1 VKTRRG
7 LPFTKMQGVGNDM
20 ILVDA
25 RADPGIDRPGL
36 AQAMCDRHRG
46 IGADGLLVIE
56 RSARCDA
63 AMRMYNPD
71 GTPDF
76 CGNGLRCVARFVA
89 ERTAPGMQEGER
101 RLRIATIAGERE
113 AIVRSDAR
121 TGCRITVDMGSP
133 RYRPEEIPMR
143 ASGDRFWEQ
152 PLRVGGR
159 TLTVTAL
166 STGSTHTVVFVN
178 ELPDDPLFFRVSP
191 LVENHPRFPERTS
204 VMWARVESRNRLEL
218 RIWERGAGETL
229 GCGTGACAA
238 AVAAR
243 NAGLTDEEVTVASKG
258 GELRIRWS
266 EGQDIRMTGP
276 AEVVFEGEY
285 WL

>member
-1 VKTRRG
+1 
-7 LPFTKMQGVGNDM
+7 
-20 ILVDA
+20 
-25 RADPGIDRPGL
+25 
-36 AQAMCDRHRG
+36 
-46 IGADGLLVIE
+46 
-56 RSARCDA
+56 
-63 AMRMYNPD
+63 
-71 GTPDF
+71 
-76 CGNGLRCVARFVA
+76 
-89 ERTAPGMQEGER
+89 MQEGER

-166 STGSTHTVVFVN
+166 STGSTHTVVFVD